1 MRTYAIK
8 YVDLAERHAEK
19 MAKRWA
25 LDVQNNIHTKKYKEL
40 PEEEIIQ
47 QSVKFYQNFSKMFL
61 DEKIKEKTLEY
72 FRDYA
77 QESFAMG
84 IPMDQAVY
92 ALILLRRHIWL
103 YAEFQTIFSTGIAQR
118 QALDTL
124 NRTILLF
131 DHATYEVTKEYQK
144 LMKKEH
150 NKK

>member
-1 MRTYAIK
+1 MKTYAIK
-8 YVDLAERHAEK
+8 YVELGERHAEK

-40 PEEEIIQ
+40 PEDEIIR
-47 QSVKFYQNFSKMFL
+47 QSLKFYQHFSKMFL
-61 DEKIKEKTLEY
+61 DEKIKENTLEY
-72 FRDYA
+72 FRAYA

-84 IPMDQAVY
+84 IPMNQAVY

-103 YAEFQTIFSTGIAQR
+103 YAEFQVVFSMGIEQR

-144 LMKKEH
+144 LMK
-150 NKK
+150 NKQNKN

>member
-1 MRTYAIK
+1 MKTYAIK
-8 YVDLAERHAEK
+8 YVELGELHAEK

-25 LDVQNNIHTKKYKEL
+25 LDVQNNVHTKKYKEL
-40 PEEEIIQ
+40 LEDEIIH
-47 QSVKFYQNFSKMFL
+47 QSLNFYQNFSKMFL
-61 DEKIKEKTLEY
+61 EEKIREKNLEY
-72 FRDYA
+72 FRTYA

-84 IPMDQAVY
+84 VPMDQAVY

-103 YAEFQTIFSTGIAQR
+103 YAEFQTVFSQGIEQR

-131 DHATYEVTKEYQK
+131 DHATYEVTKEYQR
-144 LMKKEH
+144 LMKKER

>member
-1 MRTYAIK
+1 MKTYAIK
-8 YVDLAERHAEK
+8 YVELGERHAEK
-19 MAKRWA
+19 MARRWA
-25 LDVQNNIHTKKYKEL
+25 LDVQNNVHTKKYKEL
-40 PEEEIIQ
+40 PEDEIIQ
-47 QSVKFYQNFSKMFL
+47 QSLNFYQNFSKMFL
-61 DEKIKEKTLEY
+61 DAKIREKTLEY
-72 FRDYA
+72 FRTYA

-103 YAEFQTIFSTGIAQR
+103 YAEFQTVFSMGIEQR

-131 DHATYEVTKEYQK
+131 DHATYEVTKEYQR

>member
-1 MRTYAIK
+1 MKTYAIK
-8 YVDLAERHAEK
+8 YVELGERHAEK

-40 PEEEIIQ
+40 PEDEIIR
-47 QSVKFYQNFSKMFL
+47 QSLKFYQHFSKMFL
-61 DEKIKEKTLEY
+61 DEKIKENTLEY
-72 FRDYA
+72 FRAYA
-77 QESFAMG
+77 QESFAMD
-84 IPMDQAVY
+84 IPMNQAVY

-103 YAEFQTIFSTGIAQR
+103 YAEFQVVFSMGIEQR

-131 DHATYEVTKEYQK
+131 DHATYEVTKEYQR
-144 LMKKEH
+144 LMKKEQ